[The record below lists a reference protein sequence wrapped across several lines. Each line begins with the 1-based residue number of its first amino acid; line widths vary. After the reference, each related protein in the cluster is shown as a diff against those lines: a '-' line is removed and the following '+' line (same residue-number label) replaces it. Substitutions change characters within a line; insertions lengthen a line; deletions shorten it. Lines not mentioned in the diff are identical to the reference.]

1 LPNLLAQLESSLSCL
16 VVSALMIF
24 LTILLFTKLTK
35 YNDWEEIA
43 KGNLAAALALGG
55 KVFGVANIM
64 RFAITTNNN
73 ALDVIFWGMVGLAL
87 QMLIYLAFEWLT
99 PHLDVNRSIA
109 QGNVAVGFMSLAFS
123 VAFSYLIGASIS

>member
-1 LPNLLAQLESSLSCL
+1 MPSLLTQLESAVTCL
-16 VVSALMIF
+16 LVSTLMIL
-24 LTILLFTKLTK
+24 LTIFLFTKLTK

-55 KVFGVANIM
+55 KIFGVANVM

-73 ALDVIFWGMVGLAL
+73 ALEVIFWGMVGLAL
-87 QMLIYLAFEWLT
+87 QMLIYLTFEWLT
-99 PHLDVNRSIA
+99 PHLNVNKSIA
-109 QGNVAVGFMSLAFS
+109 QGNVAVGFMSLSFS